1 MPNNQETSLLLFL
14 QIDQI
19 SSNEVDFE
27 SLKSLNADLGIDM
40 SFLDTMKKE
49 YDNVKESTPL
59 NEESNSKHMPKLDDK
74 TSKELQNTI
83 QKNAQLINEL
93 KVRL

>member
-1 MPNNQETSLLLFL
+1 
-14 QIDQI
+14 
-19 SSNEVDFE
+19 
-27 SLKSLNADLGIDM
+27 M

-49 YDNVKESTPL
+49 YDDIKESSPL
-59 NEESNSKHMPKLDDK
+59 NEESNSKNMPKLDDK

-93 KVRL
+93 KVRRKLRYFYLLRLKYSGLN

>member
-1 MPNNQETSLLLFL
+1 
-14 QIDQI
+14 
-19 SSNEVDFE
+19 
-27 SLKSLNADLGIDM
+27 M

-49 YDNVKESTPL
+49 YDDIKESSPL
-59 NEESNSKHMPKLDDK
+59 NEESNGKNMPKLDDK

-93 KVRL
+93 KVWL

>member
-1 MPNNQETSLLLFL
+1 
-14 QIDQI
+14 
-19 SSNEVDFE
+19 
-27 SLKSLNADLGIDM
+27 M

-49 YDNVKESTPL
+49 YDDIKESSPL
-59 NEESNSKHMPKLDDK
+59 NEESNSKNMPKLDDK

-93 KVRL
+93 KVRRKLRYFYLLKLK